1 MCGGA
6 SIAVLLQLRHL
17 RLEVSLWH
25 CSLAREPVA
34 LAVSGLLCASLLLA
48 GCGRNDVFDR
58 PVLPHGSLQA
68 LRQASQLEGLQVTLE
83 KPSMQDMELLTSLSG
98 LRKLAIPHCFHEV
111 DDPHHAAVRCII
123 QRAMPLVSMV
133 KTDLLEYEESFEWG
147 FV

>member
-1 MCGGA
+1 MSLLIRWEVFGPWQSQACR
-6 SIAVLLQLRHL
+6 VLLSCL
-17 RLEVSLWH
+17 VVVGNS
-25 CSLAREPVA
+25 
-34 LAVSGLLCASLLLA
+34 
-48 GCGRNDVFDR
+48 VFHR
-58 PVLPHGSLQA
+58 PVLPLGSLQA